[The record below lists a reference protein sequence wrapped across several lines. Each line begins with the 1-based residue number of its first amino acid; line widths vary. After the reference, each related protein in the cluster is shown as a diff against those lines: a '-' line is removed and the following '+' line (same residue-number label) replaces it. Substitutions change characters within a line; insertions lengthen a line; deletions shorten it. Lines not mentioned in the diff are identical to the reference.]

1 MQTQAIQQQGQ
12 LALAL
17 LPIPELVVRGSA
29 YAWKIED
36 DRFLIYGNSKGEA
49 RTLYLAALAEEGNA
63 PEAAQ

>member
-1 MQTQAIQQQGQ
+1 METQAIQQQGQ

-36 DRFLIYGNSKGEA
+36 DRFLIYGNSKSEA
-49 RTLYLAALAEEGNA
+49 RALYLAALAEEGDA
-63 PEAAQ
+63 PEVMQ